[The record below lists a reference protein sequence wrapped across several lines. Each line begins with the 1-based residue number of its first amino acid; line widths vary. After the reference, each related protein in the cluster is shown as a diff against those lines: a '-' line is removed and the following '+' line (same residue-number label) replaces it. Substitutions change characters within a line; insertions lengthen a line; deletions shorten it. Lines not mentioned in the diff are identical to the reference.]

1 MPILPIIKYPH
12 PVLRRRAATIAIVDD
27 AVRTLAGN
35 MRDTML
41 AASGLG
47 LAAPQVGVS
56 IRLIIT
62 EIGEPLA
69 LVNPRIIASEGAAR
83 REEGCLSIPGFVAEV
98 ERAGR
103 VTVEALDVHGK
114 TCCIDADG
122 LLAICL
128 QHEID
133 HLNGVL
139 FIDHLS
145 KLKRERLLAKY
156 RKLRAQENAGTS
168 SCA

>member
-12 PVLRRRAATIAIVDD
+12 PVLRRRASTIAVVDD
-27 AVRTLAGN
+27 AVRTLAAN

-56 IRLIIT
+56 RRLIIT
-62 EIGEPLA
+62 EVGEPLA

-103 VTVEALDVHGK
+103 VIVEALDVHGK
-114 TCCIDADG
+114 TCRIDADG

-156 RKLRAQENAGTS
+156 RKLRAQETAGTS
-168 SCA
+168 SCG